1 MPSNLCASSQG
12 CLMQENLYNYW
23 CRLYIECKCGIAV
36 SGINFVV
43 FFSLFFIF
51 IKNKCLKSL
60 LYGVI
65 SQMGKVWLIVWKG
78 SVVLNLRLLRIL
90 CGTNPWGESW
100 FSHYIWFALNK
111 SICRRYRSYEKGFS
125 TLLRLMMEILVVCS
139 LALQLYIKIWELER
153 SIKFLNIYFFF
164 LFLLS
169 FLSLYFSKVDAR
181 KARRKGS
188 ILKGVAVVKRLR
200 TTGTCDHKYVSLLG
214 V

>member
-1 MPSNLCASSQG
+1 MFGRDQWSSTLG
-12 CLMQENLYNYW
+12 FL
-23 CRLYIECKCGIAV
+23 AV
-36 SGINFVV
+36 FAALTLG
-43 FFSLFFIF
+43 
-51 IKNKCLKSL
+51 
-60 LYGVI
+60 
-65 SQMGKVWLIVWKG
+65 GKVDFLIIFG
-78 SVVLNLRLLRIL
+78 LLLTRAY
-90 CGTNPWGESW
+90 TEDTEVN
-100 FSHYIWFALNK
+100 
-111 SICRRYRSYEKGFS
+111 EKGFS

-169 FLSLYFSKVDAR
+169 FLSFYFSKVDAR

-200 TTGTCDHKYVSLLG
+200 TTGTCDHKYVSVLG